1 MRVAATVLLRG
12 SYRCGPYRGA
22 PTAAAPLL
30 LRLLGRELDH
40 VVDAQHGD
48 GGLGGE
54 LDHLDLGERGLD
66 DARGEVVLDL
76 AWPGLGLGLG
86 VGSSGSCLG
95 W

>member
-48 GGLGGE
+48 GRLRRE
-54 LDHLDLGERGLD
+54 LDHLDLGEGRDRDRG
-66 DARGEVVLDL
+66 RGRDRDGGRVRVR
-76 AWPGLGLGLG
+76 G
-86 VGSSGSCLG
+86 
-95 W
+95 